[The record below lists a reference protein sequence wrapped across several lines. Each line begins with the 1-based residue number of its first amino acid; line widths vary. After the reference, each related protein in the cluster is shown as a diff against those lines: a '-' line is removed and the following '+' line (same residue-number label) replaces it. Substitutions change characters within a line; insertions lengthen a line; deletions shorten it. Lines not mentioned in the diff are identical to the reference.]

1 MSDQILDAAGEI
13 PPVAPQGAE
22 APQLASG
29 AEAGE
34 GQPSVESRGPV
45 LRLVT
50 DEDDGADPTSNV
62 RPDSEVG
69 VYQFKPA
76 LDDRRKHRRFKVARP
91 GKVFRR
97 STQQYQSLESEDL
110 SYSGALLSVVTMTPY
125 SVGEIVEIGVAMTKS
140 SVVPTK
146 ALLQGVVVRTGPI
159 EHGRQRVAVRYIP
172 GTSLQK
178 AA

>member
-1 MSDQILDAAGEI
+1 MSDQIPDAARQSS
-13 PPVAPQGAE
+13 PVAPQDSDASS
-22 APQLASG
+22 PTSG
-29 AEAGE
+29 ADIGEA
-34 GQPSVESRGPV
+34 RGPV
-45 LRLVT
+45 LKLVT
-50 DEDDGADPTSNV
+50 GDEDWAEVPQGS
-62 RPDSEVG
+62 RPDSEIG
-69 VYQFKPA
+69 VYQFKPT

-110 SYSGALLSVVTMTPY
+110 SYSGALLSVVTSTPY

-140 SVVPTK
+140 AVVPTK
-146 ALLQGVVVRTGPI
+146 ALLQGVVVRAGAI

-172 GTSLQK
+172 GTALQK